1 MVSTAQ
7 KVETDRPVPV
17 CRRKD
22 DRILDARFGDG
33 FLHDL
38 VDQIAMRIEHAHTH
52 AQGNR
57 LAHHTLDQG
66 RFPGPSFSNDVEVI
80 AEILP
85 PHAERLQHNLSGMV
99 DMADPELYVETLLL
113 HNACRVR
120 PP

>member
-7 KVETDRPVPV
+7 KVEADGPVPV

-22 DRILDARFGDG
+22 DRILDARFRDG
-33 FLHDL
+33 FLQNF

-66 RFPGPSFSNDVEVI
+66 RFASPSFSNDVEVI
-80 AEILP
+80 AKILP
-85 PHAERLQHNLSGMV
+85 PHAERLQHNLSGMI
-99 DMADPELYVETLLL
+99 DMPQSKLNVEW
-113 HNACRVR
+113 
-120 PP
+120 